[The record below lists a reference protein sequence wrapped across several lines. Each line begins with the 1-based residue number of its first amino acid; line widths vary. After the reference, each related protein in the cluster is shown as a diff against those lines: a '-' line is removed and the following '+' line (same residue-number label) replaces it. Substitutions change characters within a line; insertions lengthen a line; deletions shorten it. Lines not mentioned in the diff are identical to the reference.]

1 VEPGAKWRAA
11 ISSNARVIFGEEITE
26 EAIKI
31 FGCAVLENM
40 QRYMADL
47 KGLVSMVKN
56 AGDVVVREAIKT
68 GSS

>member
-1 VEPGAKWRAA
+1 
-11 ISSNARVIFGEEITE
+11 
-26 EAIKI
+26 
-31 FGCAVLENM
+31 VLENM

-68 GSS
+68 DSS

>member
-1 VEPGAKWRAA
+1 MGWTA
-11 ISSNARVIFGEEITE
+11 ARVMKTDVAETDRIYAAAALLRGYQW
-26 EAIKI
+26 AP
-31 FGCAVLENM
+31 G
-40 QRYMADL
+40 RMADL